1 MPKIPKTS
9 ENGQKIDICDCNTP
23 EMRFYNDKLYVRGG
37 RRSKNSIETK
47 FEILAKKNL
56 KSVACII

>member
-23 EMRFYNDKLYVRGG
+23 EMRFYNDKLYVRGVDDQKTQF
-37 RRSKNSIETK
+37 RQSLK
-47 FEILAKKNL
+47 FWPKKISNQ
-56 KSVACII
+56 